1 MTPGWQCALF
11 MANYNSCGGSLIP
24 AHVAVNY
31 GILPIDDDPTSSN
44 GETEQDDLVADQHGV
59 MEY

>member
-1 MTPGWQCALF
+1 
-11 MANYNSCGGSLIP
+11 MANYNCGGRCGGSLIP
-24 AHVAVNY
+24 AHVAVKY

-44 GETEQDDLVADQHGV
+44 GETKQDDLVADQHDV